1 MCHARGFLD
10 AVLFRPLAM
19 IVTGL
24 PVMSGT
30 LPLEGMKAPD
40 KAEGIKIRI

>member
-24 PVMSGT
+24 LVMSRM
-30 LPLEGMKAPD
+30 LPREGMKAAA
-40 KAEGIKIRI
+40 KAKGIKIRI